1 MLRGVE
7 KMDAHHAYN
16 KGVFDDGCH
25 GRWWNNGIEEED
37 SSNGDC
43 RGRVRQAPALH
54 CLQVYLVCSAVVY
67 LFADYMSS
75 IYSTCERPGG
85 QLASPVR

>member
-43 RGRVRQAPALH
+43 SGRVRQAPALH
-54 CLQVYLVCSAVVY
+54 CLQVYLVCSICSILLCSTA
-67 LFADYMSS
+67 YMS
-75 IYSTCERPGG
+75 IYST
-85 QLASPVR
+85 SW

>member
-54 CLQVYLVCSAVVY
+54 C
-67 LFADYMSS
+67 
-75 IYSTCERPGG
+75 
-85 QLASPVR
+85 